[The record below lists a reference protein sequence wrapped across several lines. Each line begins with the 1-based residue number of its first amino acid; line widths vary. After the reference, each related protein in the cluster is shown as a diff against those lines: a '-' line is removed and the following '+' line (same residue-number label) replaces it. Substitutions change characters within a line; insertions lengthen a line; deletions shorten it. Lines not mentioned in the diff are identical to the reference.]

1 MENLTKKQY
10 KTLIGLCTKYDGYF
24 VKAKPKYM
32 PNGLFE
38 HNITIKLNGIKVAE
52 LYSDNDGIEVLFGS
66 KFIKEKNRYI
76 FLV

>member
-38 HNITIKLNGIKVAE
+38 HNITIKLNGKEFSKADGGSI
-52 LYSDNDGIEVLFGS
+52 GIEVLFGS
-66 KFIKEKNRYI
+66 KFIQEKMEGN
-76 FLV
+76 